1 METIFRDT
9 VAAYI
14 VSADH
19 KVLFGRKDPAKPSVY
34 ADCWHVPGGGID
46 TGETREQ
53 ALAREVQEE
62 TGIDIATAQIV
73 LIDDTGQGESV
84 KQRPGQPDVLVKMT
98 FAVFKVALPVVAGD
112 IELKQGDDLIDLAWF
127 AVDEVRGLQLTPPA
141 RAYVDL
147 HGTDWLITQQ

>member
-46 TGETREQ
+46 PDETREQ
-53 ALAREVQEE
+53 ALAREVREE
-62 TGIDIATAQIV
+62 TGIDIASAQMV
-73 LIDDTGQGESV
+73 LIDDTGRGESV
-84 KQRPGQPDVLVKMT
+84 KQRLDQPDVLVKMT
-98 FAVFKVALPVVAGD
+98 FAVFKVALPAVSGD
-112 IELKQGDDLIDLAWF
+112 IELKQSDDLIDLTWF
-127 AVDEVRGLQLTPPA
+127 TVAEVQSLQLTPPA
-141 RAYVDL
+141 RAYIDS